1 MQSYLSVVPS
11 ILAVVSAFAAL
22 LLGQFFREN
31 MIAKVI
37 LVGIS
42 GLCAVGAIG
51 ATISGQHQI
60 NAAVKAQA
68 ARNKEIRDTL
78 GNFVEEGL
86 RLIAPGC
93 ANPAITTPPI
103 DAIAAWEARI
113 STFMDAKMGHSYVQ
127 RMQNLPPGFLT
138 SAHCGNP
145 NFNGVVVAVTE
156 VNTHLEQFS
165 EQANF

>member
-51 ATISGQHQI
+51 AQYPVSIKSMLQ
-60 NAAVKAQA
+60 
-68 ARNKEIRDTL
+68 
-78 GNFVEEGL
+78 
-86 RLIAPGC
+86 
-93 ANPAITTPPI
+93 
-103 DAIAAWEARI
+103 
-113 STFMDAKMGHSYVQ
+113 
-127 RMQNLPPGFLT
+127 
-138 SAHCGNP
+138 
-145 NFNGVVVAVTE
+145 
-156 VNTHLEQFS
+156 
-165 EQANF
+165 